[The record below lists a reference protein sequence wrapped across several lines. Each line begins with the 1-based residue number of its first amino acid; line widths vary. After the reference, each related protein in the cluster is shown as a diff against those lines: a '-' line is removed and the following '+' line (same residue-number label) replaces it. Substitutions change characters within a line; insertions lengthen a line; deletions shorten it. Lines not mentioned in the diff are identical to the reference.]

1 MDMRIAF
8 DLDDTLIPGIAV
20 FPVESQGFLAKL
32 LGHESLR
39 AGTIALMK
47 CLIKQGWDVWIYTT
61 SFRSPSYVRMLFWLY
76 GIRIAGVIN
85 QHHHVKVVTGCGHAY
100 QDCSKYPPA
109 FGIDL
114 LVDESEGV
122 WLEARRHGFE
132 MVLVLPDDTAWAD
145 AVMAKARSMWVETLL
160 GPP

>member
-1 MDMRIAF
+1 LAI
-8 DLDDTLIPGIAV
+8 
-20 FPVESQGFLAKL
+20 FPVERRCFLARL

-39 AGTIALMK
+39 AGTVPLMK
-47 CLIKQGWDVWIYTT
+47 ALRKQCWDVWVYTT
-61 SFRSPSYVRMLFWLY
+61 SFRSPSYVRTLFWLY

-85 QHHHVKVVTGCGHAY
+85 QDHHNKVVTGCGHAY

-122 WLEARRHGFE
+122 WLE
-132 MVLVLPDDTAWAD
+132 
-145 AVMAKARSMWVETLL
+145 S
-160 GPP
+160 